1 MLKFLKYA
9 TILACIINEPVWA
22 SAESIGDVR
31 PSVVETHQSSI
42 STVEQTATLSNLD
55 QYIASKLFMRSV
67 GDFYRYLLSAE
78 MVCYA
83 PSTDDREEYIRMGQ
97 MYQSRVN
104 ENISSLL
111 EYLHP
116 VNKDSSTPEFAYSM
130 FNRARYNSDDRLASC
145 GISKGALQNVI
156 CWIFAC
162 DDMRDRVLNMTDFIS
177 DVDTVSASF
186 PSNINY
192 FDIKKHVPI
201 QRPTLSTFLE
211 RVNQSTKCMQALNNL
226 NLFEN
231 PYLKRIC
238 STFRLWHEMH
248 SLWACCADS
257 TNSRL
262 GNAPLY
268 LAMIRSEA
276 YPVGE
281 GFLPD
286 KIMDDYLRINTKF
299 PQTDDK

>member
-9 TILACIINEPVWA
+9 TILVCIVNEPVWA

-31 PSVVETHQSSI
+31 SSVVETHQSSI
-42 STVEQTATLSNLD
+42 STVDRAATLSNLD

-83 PSTDDREEYIRMGQ
+83 PSAADCAECVKMGR

-116 VNKDSSTPEFAYSM
+116 VNKDSSTPKFAYSM
-130 FNRARYNSDDRLASC
+130 FNRARDNSDDRLASC
-145 GISKGALQNVI
+145 GISKGALQTVI
-156 CWIFAC
+156 CGIFAY
-162 DDMRDRVLNMTDFIS
+162 DDMRDRVVNMIDFIS
-177 DVDTVSASF
+177 DVDAVSASF
-186 PSNINY
+186 PQNPSY
-192 FDIKKHVPI
+192 SDLMKCTVLPRTALPI
-201 QRPTLSTFLE
+201 FLE

-231 PYLKRIC
+231 PYLERTC
-238 STFRLWHEMH
+238 SAFRCWHEMH
-248 SLWACCADS
+248 SLWACRADS
-257 TNSRL
+257 TNSRFV
-262 GNAPLY
+262 NVPSY

-286 KIMDDYLRINTKF
+286 KIMDDYLGINTQL
-299 PQTDDK
+299 PRTADK